1 MNRGAIRPLS
11 ERQGLN
17 LAGGFSPDGST
28 LAATISRGRNPN
40 IFLILSGGEPLLRPD
55 LPALAA
61 AGRERG
67 FTVVVGTNGVLLR
80 ERQARLLRE
89 SGVQGVSLSLDST
102 DPARHDAFR
111 RLPGAWQGA
120 MRATELCRAEGLDFS
135 LHMSVTE
142 WNAEEIPAMID
153 LARELPRNSAYYYDF
168 LHYTE
173 PGAAAVAGILD
184 RHLAPWLAQRFPS
197 FRTR

>member
-1 MNRGAIRPLS
+1 MTEVSAPGTAGRVVAPTAYSVSWNLTQRCNLQCDHCYISAGPGPHPADELS
-11 ERQGLN
+11 TAECLRVMDEI
-17 LAGGFSPDGST
+17 AEV
-28 LAATISRGRNPN
+28 NPN
-40 IFLILSGGEPLLRPD
+40 IFLILTGGEPLLRPD
-55 LPALAA
+55 LPVLAA

-89 SGVQGVSLSLDST
+89 SGVQGMSLSLDST

-120 MRATELCRAEGLDFS
+120 VRATEICRAEGLDFS

-142 WNAEEIPAMID
+142 WNA
-153 LARELPRNSAYYYDF
+153 
-168 LHYTE
+168 
-173 PGAAAVAGILD
+173 
-184 RHLAPWLAQRFPS
+184 
-197 FRTR
+197 